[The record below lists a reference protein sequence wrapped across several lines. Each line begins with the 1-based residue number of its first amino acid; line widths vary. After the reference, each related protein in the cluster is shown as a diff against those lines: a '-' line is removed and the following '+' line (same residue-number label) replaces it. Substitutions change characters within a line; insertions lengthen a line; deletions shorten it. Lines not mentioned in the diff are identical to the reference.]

1 MLELLLFIAV
11 IIIVVVA
18 IKLGRQD
25 NAPAAHPVEQTKS
38 TDQVL
43 VDANRMLLLMEVM
56 RQAKEHN
63 DTATVQAVNKM
74 TYDGPLPELLPDG
87 SYTSLYEEE
96 LSFNIAGINYREG
109 IAAYV
114 GKFDGYL
121 QPDTQ
126 NEYDPN
132 AIAVYHSD
140 GHHLGF
146 IPAYETQ
153 EVRELNLPF
162 PIEVTGV
169 IEQKHDDSE
178 NRDYFQGVVYVDVK

>member
-1 MLELLLFIAV
+1 MEIIFMLFVIAIVV
-11 IIIVVVA
+11 IIVKVFRS
-18 IKLGRQD
+18 KPDEQFQ
-25 NAPAAHPVEQTKS
+25 EQTKS

-63 DTATVQAVNKM
+63 DTATMQEVNKM

-162 PIEVTGV
+162 PIEVTGF
-169 IEQKHDDSE
+169 IEQKHNE
-178 NRDYFQGVVYVDVK
+178 AEKRDYFQGVVYVDVK